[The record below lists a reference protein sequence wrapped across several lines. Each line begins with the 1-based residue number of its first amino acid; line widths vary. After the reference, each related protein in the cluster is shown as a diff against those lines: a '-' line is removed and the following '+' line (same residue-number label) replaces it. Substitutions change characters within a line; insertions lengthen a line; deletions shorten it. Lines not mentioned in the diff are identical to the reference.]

1 MSMPPPRPQKSYSE
15 FIQSKV
21 GLDGQ
26 FGFKPLFMPGFLFDF
41 QKSLVEWAVRKGRC
55 AIFADCGLGKSPM
68 ELVVAQNVVEKTNK
82 PFLILT
88 PLAVARQEQREG
100 NKFEIDCEVSRD
112 GKFSKKI
119 VITNYERLH
128 YFNPN
133 DFIGCAADESSI
145 LKNFDGKTKEA
156 VTEFMRKLPYRF
168 LWTATA
174 APNDY
179 IELGTSSECLGELGY
194 MDMIGMFFKTV
205 DGSGAAHGGADL
217 RAVHPGKRNNP
228 LGGKFRFRG
237 HAEESFWRWVC
248 SWARACRK
256 PSDIGFRDKDF
267 ILPKLTTAEFMVKA
281 RAKSSEYLFD
291 MPAVSLREQR
301 DERRRTLQERC
312 EMAAELVTKHKGS
325 SVSWCALNAEGDLL
339 EKLIPDCVQ
348 VAGNDSD
355 ESKEESFEAFQKG
368 QIKNMVTKADI
379 AGFGLNWQHCN
390 HQTYFPS
397 HSFEQWYQCIRR
409 SWRFGQKKPVHV
421 DIITSEGE
429 ARVMANLQRKA
440 RAAEEMFDNLI
451 QLMNKEIKIEQKNK
465 FQQKL
470 KQPLWLS

>member
-1 MSMPPPRPQKSYSE
+1 MSMPPPRPRKSYSE
-15 FIQSKV
+15 FIQGKV

-26 FGFKPLFMPGFLFDF
+26 FGFKPTFMPDFLFDF
-41 QKSLVEWAVRKGRC
+41 QKSLVEWVVRKGRG

-68 ELVVAQNVVEKTNK
+68 ELVCAENVVRKTNK

-88 PLAVARQEQREG
+88 PLAVSRQEQREG
-100 NKFEIDCEVSRD
+100 NKFGIDCEVSRD

-133 DFIGCAADESSI
+133 NFSGCACDESSI
-145 LKNFDGKTKEA
+145 LKNFDGKTKEQ

-194 MDMIGMFFKTV
+194 MDMIGMFFKTC

-217 RAVHPGKRNNP
+217 RLVHPGKKHNP

-256 PSDIGFRDKDF
+256 PSDLGFENNGF
-267 ILPKLTTAEFMVKA
+267 VLPKLTTSEFMVKA
-281 RAKSSEYLFD
+281 RVKSKEFLFD
-291 MPAVSLREQR
+291 MPAVSLNEQR
-301 DERRRTLQERC
+301 DERRRTLNERC
-312 EMAAELVTKHKGS
+312 EMASELVSKHKGQ
-325 SVSWCALNAEGDLL
+325 SVSWCALNTEGDLL

-348 VAGNDSD
+348 VAGNNSD
-355 ESKEESFEAFQKG
+355 EEKEESFDAFQKG
-368 QIKNMVTKADI
+368 EIKNMVTKADI

-409 SWRFGQKKPVHV
+409 SWRFGQKKPVHI

-429 ARVMANLQRKA
+429 SRVMANLQRKA
-440 RAAEEMFDNLI
+440 KAAEEMFDQLI
-451 QLMNKEIKIEQKNK
+451 QMMNREIKIEQKNK
-465 FQQKL
+465 FTQKL
-470 KQPLWLS
+470 TKPIWL

>member
-1 MSMPPPRPQKSYSE
+1 MSLPPPRPIQKTYKE
-15 FIQSKV
+15 FLQSKV

-26 FGFKPLFMPGFLFDF
+26 FGFEPLFMPDFLFDF
-41 QKSLVEWAVRKGRC
+41 QKSLVEWAVRKGRG

-100 NKFEIDCEVSRD
+100 NKFQIDCEVSRD
-112 GKFSKKI
+112 GKFTKKI

-128 YFNPN
+128 HFNPD

-145 LKNFDGKTKEA
+145 LKNFDGKTKEQ

-179 IELGTSSECLGELGY
+179 IELGTSSECLGNLGH
-194 MDMIGMFFKTV
+194 MDMIGVFFKTV

-217 RAVHPGKRNNP
+217 RQVHPGKRNNP

-237 HAEESFWRWVC
+237 HAEQSFWQWIC

-256 PSDIGFRDKDF
+256 PSDLGFDDNAF
-267 ILPKLTTAEFMVKA
+267 VLPKLTTAEFMVKA
-281 RAKSSEYLFD
+281 RLKSTEYLFD
-291 MPAVSLREQR
+291 MPAISLSEQR
-301 DERRRTLQERC
+301 DERRRTLKERC
-312 EMAAELVTKHKGS
+312 EKAAELVTKHKGS
-325 SVSWCALNAEGDLL
+325 SVSWCALNIEGDLL
-339 EKLIPDCVQ
+339 EKLIPNCVQ
-348 VAGNDSD
+348 VSGSNSD
-355 ESKEESFEAFQKG
+355 EEKEEAFEAFQKG
-368 QIKNMVTKADI
+368 EIKNMVTKADI

-429 ARVMANLQRKA
+429 ARVRASLQRKA
-440 RAAEEMFDNLI
+440 KAAGEMFDNLI
-451 QLMNKEIKIEQKNK
+451 RLMNNEIKIEQKKFTKKLNK
-465 FQQKL
+465 
-470 KQPLWLS
+470 PLWLS